1 MAGSDSMVAV
11 LAIGAL
17 GLGAI
22 FLLPKLMK
30 QESPRGDINYYYE
43 EDVPRT
49 RLPLVDLGDVVSTT
63 GDNDDVYLITDEDF
77 RKLDI
82 GKKDRR
88 WLNRERKLKD
98 ARLER
103 VLYGD
108 NPNMPYILPQFAGA
122 YNVNTVSPYGQGS
135 AKEFIRL
142 PGASDQSLVNTQKN
156 TINLY

>member
-1 MAGSDSMVAV
+1 MVAV

-43 EDVPRT
+43 ESEAPRAK
-49 RLPLVDLGDVVSTT
+49 LPLVDLGDVVSTT

-88 WLNRERKLKD
+88 WLNRERKLRD

-108 NPNMPYILPQFAGA
+108 NPNMPYILPFAGM
-122 YNVNTVSPYGQGS
+122 VNTISPYGQGS

-142 PGASDQSLVNTQKN
+142 PGGSDQSLVNTQKN